1 MHIAFVCLN
10 NMHNTTSYTTLVSN
24 YYVHDNAH
32 WHTKFSPQK
41 CCNSRRCSPKF
52 WIHTTQNISIKFKSS
67 VEQLS
72 CINQQSR
79 IAWPVLQSIYFQRFS
94 FEDSSKFIIK
104 KNPNHFLSAVLKFI
118 FFYGRLIAANSLGL
132 LKYGFSFF
140 VRLSRILMR
149 VKTSRRQWNINHNS
163 AKNTKLKIFRIDF
176 RLVDFKSHYYGVL
189 RVWVLC
195 VYGKVEYKFIVST
208 HKNCSG
214 GFSEK

>member
-104 KNPNHFLSAVLKFI
+104 KKSKPLPVRSFKIHFFLWPVDSGKQFGIIEIWI
-118 FFYGRLIAANSLGL
+118 FFFCAVVAY
-132 LKYGFSFF
+132 
-140 VRLSRILMR
+140 
-149 VKTSRRQWNINHNS
+149 INAS
-163 AKNTKLKIFRIDF
+163 
-176 RLVDFKSHYYGVL
+176 
-189 RVWVLC
+189 
-195 VYGKVEYKFIVST
+195 
-208 HKNCSG
+208 
-214 GFSEK
+214 